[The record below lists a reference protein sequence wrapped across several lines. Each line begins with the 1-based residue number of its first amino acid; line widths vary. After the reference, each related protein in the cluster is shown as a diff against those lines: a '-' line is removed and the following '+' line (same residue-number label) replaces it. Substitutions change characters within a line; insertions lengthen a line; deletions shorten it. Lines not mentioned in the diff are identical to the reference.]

1 MIIIVIVLVSCST
14 PTKLAFFVH
23 FSLMFDNGDVSRLL
37 DDCAPRS
44 EWPLQQQASKPEAAE
59 EAASATT
66 AVAAASS
73 VATKRGVRGSLTVPY
88 SFSAD
93 GMPLDRL
100 RSSTGCPTNFGTA
113 YY

>member
-1 MIIIVIVLVSCST
+1 MAS
-14 PTKLAFFVH
+14 A
-23 FSLMFDNGDVSRLL
+23 
-37 DDCAPRS
+37 
-44 EWPLQQQASKPEAAE
+44 EASKQEAEA
-59 EAASATT
+59 AASAT
-66 AVAAASS
+66 AVAAAASS

-100 RSSTGCPTNFGTA
+100 RSTTGCPTNFGTA

>member
-1 MIIIVIVLVSCST
+1 MAS
-14 PTKLAFFVH
+14 A
-23 FSLMFDNGDVSRLL
+23 
-37 DDCAPRS
+37 A
-44 EWPLQQQASKPEAAE
+44 ASKPEAAE

-66 AVAAASS
+66 AVAAAASS

-100 RSSTGCPTNFGTA
+100 RSTTGCPTNFGTA